1 MIYSYAAAGF
11 SGQLIHVEC
20 SIRRGMPN
28 TDIVGLPDGA
38 VREARERVRAVL
50 HHCDFFYPG
59 DRILINLAPAG
70 FKKSGAGFDLPIALS
85 ILLQSCQL
93 PVNLEDLPSLLVL
106 GELELSGR
114 VRSIDGV
121 LAAVASAYE
130 MGIEDFLVPAPNLKE
145 ALSIGLGRV
154 FSLEHITELSE
165 RIRTIVGMPPEK
177 SPENPSGNPGHGED
191 RSEFAPH
198 IGFSEDG
205 TDGTKDEPGNGRKGE
220 PSSEQQS
227 YYNDNDLDFSDIKGQ
242 PLLKRAVEIAI
253 VGRHNMLIFGPPGC
267 GKTMVVRSLPSLLPA
282 LRSSE
287 SVETTRIWSQAGLF
301 NNQQSCLQH
310 PPLRMPH
317 HSASLEG
324 LVGGGPQL
332 SPGEVSLAHNGVLF
346 LDEAPEFKASHLQG
360 LREPMES
367 QRIVIVR
374 AGKSFWYPA
383 DFQLFMAINPCPCG
397 NLGREESVCT
407 CTMTAIAKYWKR
419 VGGALLDRID
429 MRIPVSPTSAETL
442 LESEE
447 QSSEQVRTRIARA
460 RGLQQERFAATK
472 HKPYNSRIP
481 AGLVAQF
488 CPIDKSSR
496 EIFHLAVRKLGLSS
510 RACHSV
516 LRIARSIA
524 DLEQKESISQESLL
538 EAIEYRRYG
547 DRNIFWTSF

>member
-38 VREARERVRAVL
+38 VKEARERVRAVL
-50 HHCDFFYPG
+50 HHCDYLYPS

-70 FKKSGAGFDLPIALS
+70 LRKSGAGFDLPIALS
-85 ILLQSCQL
+85 ILLQSRQL
-93 PVNLEDLPSLLVL
+93 PAELEELPSLLVL

-130 MGIEDFLVPAPNLKE
+130 MGIEHFLVPAGNLQE
-145 ALSIGLGRV
+145 ALSLGLGQVFALRHITGLGRQ
-154 FSLEHITELSE
+154 LCAITGKAEAE
-165 RIRTIVGMPPEK
+165 ETAEPRISTAPMSRDGTADSREMDP
-177 SPENPSGNPGHGED
+177 D
-191 RSEFAPH
+191 RSTEPH
-198 IGFSEDG
+198 CHEDF
-205 TDGTKDEPGNGRKGE
+205 
-220 PSSEQQS
+220 
-227 YYNDNDLDFSDIKGQ
+227 LDFADIKGQ
-242 PLLKRAVEIAI
+242 PLLKRAVEIA
-253 VGRHNMLIFGPPGC
+253 VAGRHNVLIFGPPGC
-267 GKTMVVRSLPSLLPA
+267 GKTMVVRSLPSLLPPLSGDEA
-282 LRSSE
+282 L
-287 SVETTRIWSQAGLF
+287 ETTRIWSQAGLPGLR
-301 NNQQSCLQH
+301 QRA
-310 PPLRMPH
+310 PLRMPH
-317 HSASLEG
+317 HSATLEG

-360 LREPMES
+360 LREPLES

-383 DFQLFMAINPCPCG
+383 DFQLLMAINPCPCG
-397 NLGREESVCT
+397 NLGREESICICT
-407 CTMTAIAKYWKR
+407 QTAIAKYWKR

-429 MRIPVSPTSAETL
+429 MRIPVSPTPVETL
-442 LESEE
+442 LEGEEEGSEL
-447 QSSEQVRTRIARA
+447 VRTRIKRA
-460 RGLQQERFAATK
+460 RLWQQQRFGALKASR

-481 AGLVAQF
+481 AGQLSAL
-488 CPIDKSSR
+488 CPINGPSR
-496 EIFHLAVRKLGLSS
+496 KLFHLAVEKLGLSS

-524 DLEQKESISQESLL
+524 DVEQKEQIDQESLL

-547 DRNIFWTSF
+547 DRNIFWSSF